1 MPLDTSEF
9 DKRIAE
15 SRYSVQSYDGKR
27 TNTGQGEATLQVA
40 MEIVKT
46 VFPDLIAKTHSKV
59 SAKEPRT
66 PGATGEYSYSLAG
79 GEGDGI
85 RLKNADRI
93 YPAMRRVDAKPGTD
107 AKSYS
112 EVNFTTDQVMEGV
125 NTVLHEMYHART
137 RAGFINEGAATSK
150 LTPEQMKRVN
160 DMAQAPE
167 SGYPQ
172 FGSPFA
178 SMFSDTMNEEEF
190 MANADALL
198 SMKERGLRVSPESR
212 TAGRMVTLQRIMQE
226 IPEVAAYIESR
237 RQPNIPSLK
246 APPTG
251 TLGAIISNI
260 DAFLNDYSVKET
272 SGGAKPGTPR
282 ATGK

>member
-15 SRYSVQSYDGKR
+15 SRYSVPSYDGKR
-27 TNTGQGEATLQVA
+27 ITTGQGEATLQVA

-107 AKSYS
+107 AKSYQ
-112 EVNFTTDQVMEGV
+112 EVNFTTDEVMESV
-125 NTVLHEMYHART
+125 DTILHEMFHART
-137 RAGFINEGAATSK
+137 RAGFFNAGNATSK
-150 LTPEQMKRVN
+150 LTPEQLQRVN
-160 DMAQAPE
+160 DMAQAPD
-167 SGYPQ
+167 
-172 FGSPFA
+172 FGVPRTGAPFH
-178 SMFSDTMNEEEF
+178 SVFGNTLNEEEF

-198 SMKERGLRVSPESR
+198 HMQERGLRVSPNSR
-212 TAGRMVTLQRIMQE
+212 TAGKMITLQRIMQE

-237 RQPNIPSLK
+237 RNPNVPSLK

-251 TLGAIISNI
+251 TLGSILSAI
-260 DAFLNDYSVKET
+260 DAAINDYSVKET